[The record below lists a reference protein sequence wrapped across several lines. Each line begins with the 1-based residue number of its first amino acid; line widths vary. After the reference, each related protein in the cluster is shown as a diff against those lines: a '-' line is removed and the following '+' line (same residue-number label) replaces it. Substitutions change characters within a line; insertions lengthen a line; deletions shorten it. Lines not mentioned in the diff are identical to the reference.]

1 MHSTTTRRDK
11 SHGDACDLHPAHN
24 HGDLNEDIFESR
36 NGTRHHLFGQ
46 MLVAGGK
53 HRWLM
58 TGVVISECELPR
70 PILIVVAILQFLD
83 RLRRGVEEL
92 GEMQLRAINK
102 CDDTAELGLVA
113 RTYLRA
119 EINIENE
126 PNRSFPRRRE

>member
-1 MHSTTTRRDK
+1 
-11 SHGDACDLHPAHN
+11 
-24 HGDLNEDIFESR
+24 
-36 NGTRHHLFGQ
+36 
-46 MLVAGGK
+46 
-53 HRWLM
+53 M

-70 PILIVVAILQFLD
+70 PILIVVAIHQFLD

-126 PNRSFPRRRE
+126 GWARIAVQQRPDLRKVLAKGP